1 MRYFLRRLA
10 EAAALA
16 ASAFAAFEPIN
27 AGRLAW
33 VPEDAQPLPD
43 DPTFDPSSAVHLPAP
58 MLEHPGAALI
68 AQWRMPWMYS
78 LDEWALMNQYV
89 YANLR

>member
-16 ASAFAAFEPIN
+16 ASAFASLEPIN
-27 AGRLAW
+27 AGCLAW

-43 DPTFDPSSAVHLPAP
+43 DPTFDPSSAEPAP
-58 MLEHPGAALI
+58 MPEHPGAALI

-78 LDEWALMNQYV
+78 LDEWVLMNQYV